1 MIQTFTAGSGTRAHF
16 HKRGFSQRVMCLKQY
31 VDNDEGL
38 QMRVL
43 CALQLAV
50 DKLKLAPGQ

>member
-1 MIQTFTAGSGTRAHF
+1 MIQIFTAGSGTRAHI
-16 HKRGFSQRVMCLKQY
+16 HKQGFSQRVMCLKQY